1 MQFHEGANKIV
12 RSTIATG
19 GQETAAV
26 RVLSADASTTTKALT
41 IESTLVSGGF
51 AGVSVNTGVNGLT
64 STAGP
69 ATLTLRHVTS
79 AGSAHGLALDAS
91 KAIPLL
97 TGGPYGNITADIVDS
112 IIQNGTLKTNF
123 PGLLLAPANVVTDTY
138 TRTLQSFDANA
149 VFQDPAR
156 KKYHLKAGSPAIN
169 AGGFTP
175 GESTTD
181 FDGQDR
187 SAAPTDQGADEYVA
201 PPPAAAPPP
210 PPAGGGNGDG
220 TAPAIAI
227 TKPKANE
234 KIKLV
239 TTTTKT
245 VTVTKNGKKVK
256 QKKKTTKKTK
266 ISFAGTAKDP
276 SGIRGVILTIEKLSD
291 KGTSGS
297 GTATAATTKC
307 RWFNATKG
315 IVLKSCA
322 KPVLLLA
329 KLGKD
334 GAWTLNVKSTIKL
347 GAGLYRVLAAGVD
360 NSGARGNSA
369 PRGDAIHR
377 FTLLKK

>member
-1 MQFHEGANKIV
+1 M
-12 RSTIATG
+12 
-19 GQETAAV
+19 
-26 RVLSADASTTTKALT
+26 
-41 IESTLVSGGF
+41 
-51 AGVSVNTGVNGLT
+51 
-64 STAGP
+64 
-69 ATLTLRHVTS
+69 
-79 AGSAHGLALDAS
+79 
-91 KAIPLL
+91 
-97 TGGPYGNITADIVDS
+97 
-112 IIQNGTLKTNF
+112 
-123 PGLLLAPANVVTDTY
+123 
-138 TRTLQSFDANA
+138 
-149 VFQDPAR
+149 
-156 KKYHLKAGSPAIN
+156 
-169 AGGFTP
+169 
-175 GESTTD
+175 
-181 FDGQDR
+181 
-187 SAAPTDQGADEYVA
+187 
-201 PPPAAAPPP
+201 
-210 PPAGGGNGDG
+210 
-220 TAPAIAI
+220 
-227 TKPKANE
+227 
-234 KIKLV
+234 

-256 QKKKTTKKTK
+256 QKKKTTKRTK